1 MAKQGPLI
9 QTALKAR
16 ARSQPVAGEIWVNL
30 WAIRNILVLK
40 TGLLRQKNPKVL
52 YFTYK
57 RTEEKLR

>member
-9 QTALKAR
+9 QTVLKAR
-16 ARSQPVAGEIWVNL
+16 NRSQPVAGGTRVNL
-30 WAIRNILVLK
+30 WGIKNIPVLK

-57 RTEEKLR
+57 KTEEKLR